1 MAKKTFDVQSKMT
14 IMSSF
19 TLSNDDVSSLSL
31 LYAPLIGSD
40 ALLLY
45 LAFESFLERNNLKSE
60 DIIHQD
66 FLEIY
71 SLNANSF
78 LKARYMLEGIGLL
91 NTYTKDNSFIYVICP
106 PLTPK
111 NFLKDVTLGLYLYS
125 KVRKETFDL
134 ICKHFKIERVDKAN
148 FENITKS
155 FDEVFDSKV
164 DSSVTYEKFQY
175 ILGKNPSKRIKLS
188 KENKIDFDEFA
199 KNINL
204 DFLETGITE
213 QFKTQIITIAFVY
226 RFDVSDMISLFNDSI
241 NKSGLYDYRLLKKK
255 ANILFNYKRNMKGPI
270 LESKDTIEVSDNE
283 LINYLN
289 NISPSDF
296 LEDIIP
302 NYPPKYLDII
312 NDIYINIE
320 LPRGV
325 LNCMIMKIV
334 KEKGGELPS
343 LKYFQKV
350 SESWIKDNIFS
361 TDAAIKYVTEY
372 KNNDDDSKKEYDKYG
387 GFDVL

>member
-1 MAKKTFDVQSKMT
+1 MAKKTFDAQSKMT

-60 DIIHQD
+60 EIIHQD

-71 SLNANSF
+71 SLTLNSF
-78 LKARYMLEGIGLL
+78 LKARYKLEGIGLL
-91 NTYTKDNSFIYVICP
+91 NTYVKDNSFIYVICP

-125 KVRKETFDL
+125 KVRRETFDL
-134 ICKHFKIERVDKAN
+134 ICKHFKIERVDKTD

-155 FDEVFDSKV
+155 FDEVYDSKV
-164 DSSVTYEKFQY
+164 DNSITYEKFQY
-175 ILGKNPSKRIKLS
+175 ILGRNPSKNIKLS
-188 KENKIDFDEFA
+188 SENKIDFDEFT

-226 RFDVSDMISLFNDSI
+226 HFDVADMISLYNDSI

-255 ANILFNYKRNMKGPI
+255 ANILFKYKKNMNGPI
-270 LESKDTIEVSDNE
+270 LESKDSQEVTDND
-283 LINYLN
+283 LINYLEKV
-289 NISPSDF
+289 SPSDF

-302 NYPPKYLDII
+302 NYPPKYLDTI
-312 NDIYINIE
+312 NDIYTNIE

-325 LNCMIMKIV
+325 LNCMIMKII

-343 LKYFQKV
+343 LKYFQRV
-350 SESWIKDNIFS
+350 SESWIKDNIFT

-372 KNNDDDSKKEYDKYG
+372 KGKEENNKTEYDKYG

>member
-155 FDEVFDSKV
+155 FDEVFEIGRAHV
-164 DSSVTYEKFQY
+164 
-175 ILGKNPSKRIKLS
+175 
-188 KENKIDFDEFA
+188 
-199 KNINL
+199 
-204 DFLETGITE
+204 
-213 QFKTQIITIAFVY
+213 
-226 RFDVSDMISLFNDSI
+226 
-241 NKSGLYDYRLLKKK
+241 
-255 ANILFNYKRNMKGPI
+255 
-270 LESKDTIEVSDNE
+270 
-283 LINYLN
+283 
-289 NISPSDF
+289 
-296 LEDIIP
+296 
-302 NYPPKYLDII
+302 
-312 NDIYINIE
+312 
-320 LPRGV
+320 
-325 LNCMIMKIV
+325 
-334 KEKGGELPS
+334 
-343 LKYFQKV
+343 
-350 SESWIKDNIFS
+350 
-361 TDAAIKYVTEY
+361 
-372 KNNDDDSKKEYDKYG
+372 
-387 GFDVL
+387 